1 MADAT
6 ATGHSR
12 EHWGSRVGLI
22 LAMAGNAV
30 GLGNFLR
37 FPVQAANNGGG
48 TFMIPYFVSFILL
61 GIPLMWMEWGIGR
74 YGGARG
80 FGSVPRMFD
89 GMWKSRW
96 AKYLGVFG
104 LVLPLIIFIYYTVL
118 VGWLLGFS
126 FFSITGDYFGLSA
139 EGIQQYLYS
148 LQDIRD
154 ASYHGGWI
162 GFIFYGIT
170 LALIVWVLSRGI
182 SGGIEKLALYGM
194 PLLFIFGF
202 LIMLRV
208 LTLPETAAGSP
219 TEGLAFIWSPDWS
232 ALGNA
237 SVWIAAAGQIFFTLS
252 LAVGSIHAYA
262 SYLSYDDDVTLTGLA
277 TASTNEFAEVVL
289 GGTIAIPA
297 AVTFFGISGAMTIA
311 SQGSFDFGI
320 IAMGAVLSNLPGPMF
335 VGQILAFMWY
345 FLLFIAGITSSV
357 ALATPAMAFV
367 QEEFGYSR
375 ATVAKG
381 LGVVALVLG
390 LANIWWY
397 SGGFLTEW
405 DTWAGTYGLFVFA
418 FIEVWVVRLAFGVD
432 NLWEEMHRG
441 ADLKIP
447 EFFRFVMKW
456 LAPAFITALAVWYAI
471 TAMLPELM
479 MTNVAPEQ
487 YGGRWLGRLSMIAMF
502 AVAAYLVHR
511 AWKRRPSEVSR
522 AVPLDQQTEVV
533 R

>member
-1 MADAT
+1 MSETSAGAAHT
-6 ATGHSR
+6 R

-48 TFMIPYFVSFILL
+48 TFMIPYFISFILL
-61 GIPLMWMEWGIGR
+61 GIPLMWMEWGMGR

-80 FGSVPRMFD
+80 HGTVPRMFD
-89 GMWKSRW
+89 GMWRSRW
-96 AKYLGVFG
+96 AKYLGAFG

-148 LQDIRD
+148 LQDIND
-154 ASYHGGWI
+154 SSAHGGWI
-162 GFIFYGIT
+162 GFLFFGIT

-194 PLLFIFGF
+194 PVLFIFGF
-202 LIMLRV
+202 LVMLRV
-208 LTLPETAAGSP
+208 LTLPATEMGSP
-219 TEGLAFIWSPDWS
+219 LEGLAFIWSPDWG

-237 SVWIAAAGQIFFTLS
+237 SVWIAAAGQVFFTLS
-252 LAVGSIHAYA
+252 LAVGSIHAYS
-262 SYLSYDDDVTLTGLA
+262 SYLSQEDDVALTGLT

-297 AVTFFGISGAMTIA
+297 AVTFFGITGAMSIA
-311 SQGSFDFGI
+311 AQGSFDFGI
-320 IAMGAVLSNLPGPMF
+320 IAMGVVLSNLPGPQF
-335 VGQILAFMWY
+335 LGQILAFMWY

-357 ALATPAMAFV
+357 ALATPAMAFI
-367 QEEFGYSR
+367 QEEFQVSR
-375 ATVAKG
+375 QKVAVG
-381 LGVVALVLG
+381 LGVVALTLG
-390 LANIWWY
+390 LANIVWY
-397 SGGFLTEW
+397 SGGFLGEW
-405 DTWAGTYGLFVFA
+405 DTWAGTYGLFIFA
-418 FIEVWVVRLAFGVD
+418 FIEVWIIRLAFGVD
-432 NLWEEMHRG
+432 NLWDELHRG

-456 LAPAFITALAVWYAI
+456 LAPIFITALAIWYAV
-471 TAMLPELM
+471 TAMIPELM
-479 MTNVAPEQ
+479 MTDVAPEQ
-487 YGGRWLGRLSMIAMF
+487 VAGRWLGRISMLAIFAIALLLIRT
-502 AVAAYLVHR
+502 AWRRNGAAASHSVL
-511 AWKRRPSEVSR
+511 PSQQEVS
-522 AVPLDQQTEVV
+522 
-533 R
+533 

>member
-1 MADAT
+1 MAEAKG
-6 ATGHSR
+6 AAPVR

-48 TFMIPYFVSFILL
+48 TFMIPYFISFLLL

-89 GMWKSRW
+89 GMWRSRW
-96 AKYLGVFG
+96 AKYLGAFG
-104 LVLPLIIFIYYTVL
+104 LVLPLMIFIYYTVL
-118 VGWLLGFS
+118 VGWLLAFS

-154 ASYHGGWI
+154 PSFHGGWM
-162 GFIFYGIT
+162 GFFFFAIT
-170 LALIVWVLSRGI
+170 LAIIVWILSRGI
-182 SGGIEKLALYGM
+182 SRGIERLALIGM

-202 LIMLRV
+202 LIMIRV
-208 LTLPETAAGSP
+208 LTLPATEVGSP
-219 TEGLAFIWSPDWS
+219 EMGLAFIWSPNWS

-237 SVWIAAAGQIFFTLS
+237 SVWIAAAGQVFFTLS

-262 SYLSYDDDVTLTGLA
+262 SYLSEKDDIALTGLS

-297 AVTFFGISGAMTIA
+297 AVTFFGISGAMAIA
-311 SQGSFDFGI
+311 AQGSFDFGI
-320 IAMGAVLSNLPGPMF
+320 IAMGVVLSNLPGPVFM
-335 VGQILAFMWY
+335 GQILAFMWY

-357 ALATPAMAFV
+357 ALATPAMAFI
-367 QEEFGYSR
+367 QEEFGVTR
-375 ATVAKG
+375 KRTAMG
-381 LGVVALVLG
+381 LGVVALVMG

-397 SGGFLTEW
+397 SGGFLGEW
-405 DTWAGTYGLFVFA
+405 DTWAGTYGLFIFA
-418 FIEVWVVRLAFGVD
+418 FIEVWIVRLAFGVD
-432 NLWEEMHRG
+432 NMWLELHKG
-441 ADLKIP
+441 ADIAIP
-447 EFFRFVMKW
+447 RVFYYIMKW
-456 LAPAFITALAVWYAI
+456 IAPVFITALAIWYAL
-471 TAMLPELM
+471 TAMIPDLLM
-479 MTNVAPEQ
+479 QGVSPDQ
-487 YGGRWLGRLSMIAMF
+487 IGGRWLGRIAMLLLF
-502 AVAAYLVHR
+502 AIALLLIR
-511 AWKRRPSEVSR
+511 TAWRRRPITDATSVEAGSPGVAR
-522 AVPLDQQTEVV
+522 
-533 R
+533 